1 MTGRAPVRTV
11 VVMTTHL
18 HRLSGVEVAS
28 LTTTTRPH
36 AESVMLWAMAGAA
49 ALVVIVAGIAS
60 LLR

>member
-1 MTGRAPVRTV
+1 
-11 VVMTTHL
+11 MTTHL

-36 AESVMLWAMAGAA
+36 AESVMLWVMAGAA
-49 ALVVIVAGIAS
+49 ALVVVVAAIAS

>member
-1 MTGRAPVRTV
+1 MPSVAPVRTV
-11 VVMTTHL
+11 VIMTPHL
-18 HRLSGVEVAS
+18 HRLSGAEVAS

-49 ALVVIVAGIAS
+49 ALVLIIAGIAS